1 MIRRDPFLRTAALLV
16 FVGWSCR
23 TTAEEVHVHYDVL
36 VTSSTIAGP
45 RLVIGGYN
53 HADSSLVV
61 PAGGMQVFGGNA
73 VGSDP
78 GAGYQSDSEPGFE
91 AATQPALDGNG
102 LSAYQSLSGS
112 TSLTFSFLPISIG
125 GTTRNVLF
133 WDGLGGSPSFSPV
146 SGDTVLSIDRYGA
159 GSWTRS
165 ISGTSATTVPGAEI
179 AKTSATG
186 DLHKHLFVSL
196 SDSGTAPPQGF
207 FLFSLTMQMAGY
219 TDSEPLYFVF
229 GAYDPLVVTGSAL
242 TAFEEAH
249 ETAMTWVETNLV
261 AVPEPS
267 GVVLAG
273 LGALGAFRAMA
284 RRRRPDR
291 RRPTPAA

>member
-1 MIRRDPFLRTAALLV
+1 MIRCSPFLPMATLLV
-16 FVGWSCR
+16 LVGWSCR
-23 TTAEEVHVHYDVL
+23 STAEEVHVHYDVL
-36 VTSSTIAGP
+36 VTSSTFAGP

-53 HADSSLVV
+53 HADSSLII
-61 PAGGMQVFGGNA
+61 PAGEMRVFGGNA

-78 GAGYQSDSEPGFE
+78 GAAYQSDSEPGFE

-125 GTTRNVLF
+125 ATTRNLLF
-133 WDGLGGSPSFSPV
+133 WDGIGGSPSFAPV
-146 SGDTVLSIDRYGA
+146 SDDMVLSLDRYGA

-165 ISGTSATTVPGAEI
+165 ISGSSATTVPGAEI

-196 SDSGTAPPQGF
+196 TDSGTAPPQGF

-242 TAFEEAH
+242 TAFEAAH
-249 ETAMTWVETNLV
+249 ESAMTWVENNVV

-267 GVVLAG
+267 GLVLAG
-273 LGALGAFRAMA
+273 LGALGAFRAVV
-284 RRRRPDR
+284 RRRRSDR
-291 RRPTPAA
+291 QRSSQTA